1 LHREFARLA
10 LRNAAHGFYSIA
22 DLTPKDA
29 IMRHVFSASAC
40 SFLAILA
47 AAPAWAGEIVAA
59 SKIDAVTVY
68 PDAAIILRVAQVDLP
83 SGESRLIFKNLPLAL
98 DPASIRLEGEGS
110 AKITL
115 GAVDAEVAPADI
127 GVPDNSIEA
136 KLQSLRAEREG
147 WQSTVDALNAK
158 RAMIMRFSQSGPEK
172 LSSEAKPLDVGQW
185 SAAWDAVAV
194 GLAKLG
200 DDLRPALAKTRQL
213 DEQIKALE
221 AQRQNPTQ
229 AKGATRSAI
238 VTISADSQTQ
248 ARFKLSYRIGGD
260 GWRPSYDAALETT
273 SGAKSLSLT
282 RRANLAQ
289 HTGEDWT
296 DVALAVST
304 ARVARAS
311 DIPDVDPL
319 KIDFWQP
326 PVAMSKRNADTAG
339 DLRLDQ
345 SLGGAQV
352 SGVARP
358 MALAA
363 APPAPRPAEQ
373 AASQLEAGAYSA
385 EFKVPGR
392 ISLASDGA
400 QKSFVLARLNSDPT
414 ILVKTAPG
422 LDQTAYLQ
430 AHFVDTEEAPILP
443 GEVALHRDGA
453 FVGESRI
460 AFVAPGDGI
469 DLGFGADD
477 KIKIQR
483 APVNRKE
490 NEPTWYNQ
498 SKIETREFKT
508 TVKNLHDFAVKVQV
522 IDRLPISENTA
533 ITVEMLS
540 TTTTPTEKQVGDK
553 RGVMSWTL
561 DLAPNEAK
569 DIRLAYRMKWPSDRD
584 VALGGAP
591 LSAQGE

>member
-1 LHREFARLA
+1 
-10 LRNAAHGFYSIA
+10 
-22 DLTPKDA
+22 
-29 IMRHVFSASAC
+29 MRHVMSASAC
-40 SFLAILA
+40 SFFAIVA
-47 AAPAWAGEIVAA
+47 SMPAWAGEIAVA

-68 PDAAIILRVAQVDLP
+68 PDAAIIARIAQVELP
-83 SGESRLIFKNLPLAL
+83 PGDSTLVFKNLPLAL
-98 DPASIRLEGEGS
+98 DPASLRVEGES
-110 AKITL
+110 AAKITI
-115 GAVDAEVAPADI
+115 GAVDAEVAPADL
-127 GVPDNSIEA
+127 GPPDNVIDA

-147 WQSTVDALNAK
+147 WQSTIDALNAK
-158 RAMIMRFSQSGPEK
+158 RAMILRFSQSGPEK

-213 DEQIKALE
+213 DEQIKALD
-221 AQRQNPTQ
+221 AQRQNPAQ
-229 AKGATRSAI
+229 AKGATRSAM
-238 VTISADSQTQ
+238 VTILADGPAP

-260 GWRPSYDAALETT
+260 GWRPSYDAALDTAA
-273 SGAKSLSLT
+273 GAKSLSLT

-289 HTGEDWT
+289 HTGEDWS
-296 DVALAVST
+296 DVTLVVST

-326 PVAMSKRNADTAG
+326 AIVMRKGTDAVDG
-339 DLRLDQ
+339 LRMDQ
-345 SLGGAQV
+345 SLAGARQA
-352 SGVARP
+352 SAALP
-358 MALAA
+358 MAAA

-385 EFKVPGR
+385 EFRVPGR

-400 QKSFVLARLNSDPT
+400 QKSFVLARLNSEPT
-414 ILVKTAPG
+414 VLVKTAPG

-430 AHFVDTEEAPILP
+430 AHFVDSEEAPILP
-443 GEVALHRDGA
+443 GAIALHRDGA
-453 FVGESRI
+453 FVGEGRI
-460 AFVAPGDGI
+460 GFVAPGDGT

-483 APVNRKE
+483 APVNKKE

-508 TVKNLHDFAVKVQV
+508 TVKNLHDFPVKVQV

-533 ITVEMLS
+533 ITVEMLAA
-540 TTTTPTEKQVGDK
+540 TTTPTEKQIGDK

-569 DIRLAYRMKWPSDRD
+569 DIRLAYRMKWPADRD

-591 LSAQGE
+591 IGAQGE

>member
-22 DLTPKDA
+22 DLTPKDV

-115 GAVDAEVAPADI
+115 GAMDAEVAPADI

-221 AQRQNPTQ
+221 AQRQNPAQ

-508 TVKNLHDFAVKVQV
+508 TIKNLHDFAVKVQV
-522 IDRLPISENTA
+522 FDRLPISENTA